1 MNPYTRAH
9 VTIPEELSESARIA
23 LVRNLQMLY
32 QAKPRG
38 HPSSGRYVISTRG
51 EWELEIETKL
61 RNGIDYHGRLS
72 IHCFSP
78 ERRHPARSSNHRRT
92 HHWY

>member
-9 VTIPEELSESARIA
+9 VKIPDDLSESDRSA
-23 LVRNLQMLY
+23 LIRNLKVFY
-32 QAKPRG
+32 QAEPKG
-38 HPSSGRYVISTRG
+38 DPSLGRYMITTNG
-51 EWELEIETKL
+51 QWQLEIETRL
-61 RNGIDYHGRLS
+61 RSGIDYHGRLS

-78 ERRHPARSSNHRRT
+78 ETPPPARKSYRRT